1 MYFLVFLCIQSII
14 DRIWGK
20 WAWLQQEFYGVTPNG
35 TDTASPEDADDAEK
49 LIAIVALEEEL
60 DDFQPL
66 YRNPLLQRLYAL
78 DSDCSLS
85 DDDDSMYRFGFAF
98 FVFLIPLNLNGN
110 AICFQI
116 E

>member
-1 MYFLVFLCIQSII
+1 MEYTLYPLCSENMNQSII

-35 TDTASPEDADDAEK
+35 TDTASPEDADDAQK

-85 DDDDSMYRFGFAF
+85 DDDDSMYRFGFTF
-98 FVFLIPLNLNGN
+98 FWCFRVFCVSEHL
-110 AICFQI
+110 
-116 E
+116 